1 MKKRKKKENVIKKNA
16 EFAKK
21 HNIPTLAETFELNKE
36 YWSLSGFKPLTDK
49 FNPDWFRPAAIE
61 QEKNGGVYTKA
72 PFGSR
77 DYRIFWETQLKRIR
91 EGYKTHGYF
100 CPGDLYFFLNFYV
113 LPKAK
118 INENDSDETVSR
130 EMGHPDFWDAHYYF
144 SHYVEWGRK
153 LGKDGVCVKPRGV
166 GWSEFV
172 ANMGVAKYTGFKNSV
187 SLYAA
192 SDEKYLTTDGILT
205 KAWRQLEYLNDNT
218 QRGFKKL
225 RQVRNVPLHK
235 RASKRDK
242 EGNETGWMSEII
254 GIIADSPKKIRGTR
268 TDLLVMEEG
277 GSFKNSKKAVMTAKA
292 LTEIG
297 GVKIGYLII
306 FGTGGDE
313 SSNGK
318 ALEGLIKM
326 FYRPEVFG
334 MLPLKNRYNEARE
347 IRTTGFFFGT
357 YEAQQRFMN
366 YQGITDLS
374 KSYPHELKKRKDY
387 EEAGAVKELQ
397 DYKAEYPFF
406 PEEAFSKNGTSIFN
420 KIKLSNTKIRIKSG
434 QVALKPE
441 RGELEWTYKPKTNI
455 INGVRWVKKP
465 DGRIQILE
473 HPRRDNFG
481 KVYKNL
487 YISGIDSID
496 YGVDNSLIGEGGS
509 KFAIVIKKKF
519 LHAEE
524 LNNIY
529 VAIYKERPK
538 DERHAYEVA
547 LKLLIYYNAKANLE
561 RTRKEIISYFRQ
573 KKMLRFFSKQPSI
586 LFNDV
591 NAKKYNNNIGTPINE
606 RVIHHYLVNIKEYID
621 DYSDFILFEDLL
633 EELLNYSYEL
643 KKKFD
648 YVAAMGMC
656 ELLDEDVDA
665 EGLNPKSSESPTDG
679 LSAWGY
685 YYDEKGIKRFGKL
698 PENKEE
704 DIYAKFEI
712 EKSEFESTFGNPE
725 KQESYNPLRVVNPQE
740 EPIFGQNE
748 NAQLFELSI

>member
-1 MKKRKKKENVIKKNA
+1 MSARKTKESIIKKNA

-21 HNIPTLAETFELNKE
+21 HNIPTLIETFDLNKE
-36 YWSLSGFKPLTDK
+36 YWRLSGFRHLNDR

-61 QEKNGGVYTKA
+61 QKKNGGVYTKA

-77 DYRIFWETQLKRIR
+77 DYRIFWETQIERIKN
-91 EGYKTHGYF
+91 GYKTHGYR

-113 LPKAK
+113 LPKVKVKTGAG
-118 INENDSDETVSR
+118 TVAR
-130 EMGHPDFWDAHYYF
+130 EMGHPDFWDVHYYF

-172 ANMGVAKYTGFKNSV
+172 ANMGVARYTAFRDSV
-187 SLYAA
+187 SVYAA

-205 KAWRQLEYLNDNT
+205 KAWRQLEYMNENT

-235 RASKRDK
+235 RASKKDR
-242 EGNETGWMSEII
+242 EGNESGWMSEII

-313 SSNGK
+313 SSSGK
-318 ALEGLIKM
+318 ALEGLIDM
-326 FYRPEVFG
+326 FYRPEIFD
-334 MLPLKNRYNEARE
+334 MLPIRNKYNDSRE
-347 IRTTGFFFGT
+347 IRTTGFFFGI

-366 YQGITDLS
+366 HQGITDIS
-374 KSYPHELKKRKDY
+374 KSYVYEQEKRKKY

-406 PEEAFSKNGTSIFN
+406 PEEAFSKNGTSIFD

-434 QVALKPE
+434 NITLKPE
-441 RGELEWTYKPKTNI
+441 RGELEWVYKPKTNI
-455 INGVRWVKKP
+455 ITGVKWTKLP

-473 HPRRDNFG
+473 HPRKDGFG

-487 YISGIDSID
+487 YIGGIDSID
-496 YGVDNSLIGEGGS
+496 FGVDNSLIGEAGS

-524 LNNIY
+524 LNNFY

-538 DERHAYEVA
+538 DERIAYEIA
-547 LKLLIYYNAKANLE
+547 LKLLIYFNAKANLE
-561 RTRKEIISYFRQ
+561 RTRKELISYFRQ
-573 KKMLRFFSKQPSI
+573 KKMLKYLSKQPSI
-586 LFNDV
+586 LSNDV
-591 NAKKYNNNIGTPINE
+591 NAKKFNNNIGTPINPK
-606 RVIHHYLVNIKEYID
+606 IIQHYLINIKEYID
-621 DYSDFILFEDLL
+621 DYSDFILFLDMLDELL
-633 EELLNYSYEL
+633 EYSYEL
-643 KKKFD
+643 KTKFD

-665 EGLNPKSSESPTDG
+665 AGLNPQSSGISETEG
-679 LSAWGY
+679 LSSWGY

-698 PENKEE
+698 PENDSEDLYNELEIDKNEFEAGFGNKEE
-704 DIYAKFEI
+704 
-712 EKSEFESTFGNPE
+712 EF
-725 KQESYNPLRVVNPQE
+725 NPLHVVDPVE
-740 EPIFGQNE
+740 EPVFGQNE
-748 NAQLFELSI
+748 DKQIFELNN